1 MQDLVFILVTIGF
14 FAIAMGYVRGC
25 DRLKSGERK

>member
-1 MQDLVFILVTIGF
+1 MWDMGCVLAGVLF

-25 DRLKSGERK
+25 ERLGVKESK